1 MRATH
6 VGDSGS
12 KSRANTQLDDM
23 PGSPCGSRIGVG
35 RSPHSLCSSTGA
47 VVVSVVVSLSD
58 SVGGV
63 SIPDPVLTAAG
74 DSRTSQLNQIAI
86 PARRCRLSPPL
97 VVVIWFI
104 APAALGH
111 QLRPVVAFEAWR
123 SGPESLVAKGVLL
136 FPPSLPSLQ
145 AEPQES
151 HALFL
156 FFLICS

>member
-1 MRATH
+1 MQQY
-6 VGDSGS
+6 GG
-12 KSRANTQLDDM
+12 
-23 PGSPCGSRIGVG
+23 GG
-35 RSPHSLCSSTGA
+35 RLGGYPL
-47 VVVSVVVSLSD
+47 

-74 DSRTSQLNQIAI
+74 DSRTSQLNQIAT

-97 VVVIWFI
+97 VVVIRFI
-104 APAALGH
+104 APAAFGH

-123 SGPESLVAKGVLL
+123 SASESLVAKGVLL
-136 FPPSLPSLQ
+136 FPPSLPPFLQ